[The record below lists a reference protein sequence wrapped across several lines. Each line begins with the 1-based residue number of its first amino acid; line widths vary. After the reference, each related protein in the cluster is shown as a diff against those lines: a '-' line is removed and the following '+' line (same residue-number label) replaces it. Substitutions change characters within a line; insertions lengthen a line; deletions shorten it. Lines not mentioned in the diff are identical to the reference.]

1 MNNKKIS
8 RDMVYVTS
16 HRVSLKKLYDSFG
29 EPTYL
34 DVDGDEFSRSWGVKT
49 DRGFIAIVSPVPQRG
64 LVVCDFYVEKSNR
77 DASTCHPLF
86 AFLGVFA

>member
-16 HRVSLKKLYDSFG
+16 HHVDLEKLFDSFG

-34 DVDGDEFSRSWGVKT
+34 DVDGDEPSRSWGVKT